1 MSSVSTE
8 ARRCAA
14 RVAPLDPAT
23 YARHAIH
30 GTERTWTQTNCY
42 TDLVI
47 ELVHGLGNDPCAMLP
62 FTLAIDFEGDQW
74 TFFKPSHHDLS
85 MLYGLDVQELAMWK
99 DPIEHV
105 CEQVGAGRPVL
116 IELDSFWLPD
126 TSGTA
131 YRTAHQKTTVG
142 VNEIDVER
150 GYMAY
155 FHNQGFFAVEGEDF
169 RKLFEL
175 PGLPPYVEFVKPVPN
190 FIRRTQNELL
200 DCSLALLKAH
210 LARAPR
216 ENPFVCFKARLVEDL
231 ESLLAADMDHFH
243 KYSFATL
250 RQYGACFELAE
261 TYLEWLAVKS
271 ITGLEMP
278 RSAFATI
285 SQTAKAFQ
293 FQLARSMTRKKTLD
307 LAPLDTMA
315 AQWDV
320 GMTLLQS
327 RYA

>member
-30 GTERTWTQTNCY
+30 GTERTWTETNCY

-99 DPIEHV
+99 HPIEHV

-155 FHNQGFFAVEGEDF
+155 FHNQGFYAVEGEDF

-190 FIRRTQNELL
+190 F
-200 DCSLALLKAH
+200 SAPLAQRAPGL
-210 LARAPR
+210 LARPAEGAPR
-216 ENPFVCFKARLVEDL
+216 ARARGEPFRAFQG
-231 ESLLAADMDHFH
+231 AAGGRPRVAAGLRHGPFPQVL
-243 KYSFATL
+243 FATL

-261 TYLEWLAVKS
+261 TYLGWLAVKS